1 LKHIALAALLS
12 LSLSTAQAQTAE
24 ELAKT
29 YVNMPEVQQMMT
41 DMFSPQSM
49 AAQVMASMPPGIA
62 LSEAQQAAIGELMSG
77 EMNTLRPKLEELME
91 ATTAEVFTAEEID
104 ALITFYSS
112 EHGAAIMGKMGP
124 MMQQVMGGLAPD
136 MQAMQTR
143 ITPKMIKIMSS
154 EN

>member
-1 LKHIALAALLS
+1 MKHITLAALLS
-12 LSLSTAQAQTAE
+12 LSLSSAQAETAA

-49 AAQVMASMPPGIA
+49 AAQVMASMPPGVT
-62 LSEAQQAAIGELMSG
+62 LSEAQQTAIGELMSD

-91 ATTAEVFTAEEID
+91 ATTAEVFSAEEID

-112 EHGAAIMGKMGP
+112 EHGAAIISKMGP
-124 MMQQVMGGLAPD
+124 MMQQVMGGVAPD

-143 ITPKMIKIMSS
+143 ITPKIIEIMSS
-154 EN
+154 E

>member
-1 LKHIALAALLS
+1 MKRIALAALLS
-12 LSLSTAQAQTAE
+12 FNLTTAQAQTAE

-49 AAQVMASMPPGIA
+49 AVQVVASMPPGVT
-62 LSEAQQAAIGELMSG
+62 LSEAQQTAIGELMSD

-91 ATTAEVFTAEEID
+91 ATTAEVFSAEEID

-112 EHGAAIMGKMGP
+112 EHGAAIMSKMGP
-124 MMQQVMGGLAPD
+124 MMQKVMGGLASD

-143 ITPKMIKIMSS
+143 ITPKMIEIMSS
-154 EN
+154 E

>member
-1 LKHIALAALLS
+1 MKHITLAALLS
-12 LSLSTAQAQTAE
+12 LSLSSAQAETAA

-49 AAQVMASMPPGIA
+49 AAQVMASMPPGVT
-62 LSEAQQAAIGELMSG
+62 LSEAQQTAIGELMSD

-91 ATTAEVFTAEEID
+91 ATTAEVFSAEEID

-112 EHGAAIMGKMGP
+112 EHGAAIISKMGP

-143 ITPKMIKIMSS
+143 ITPKMIEIMSS
-154 EN
+154 E

>member
-1 LKHIALAALLS
+1 MKHIALAAHLS
-12 LSLSTAQAQTAE
+12 LSLSAAQAQTAA

-41 DMFSPQSM
+41 DMFSPESM
-49 AAQVMASMPPGIA
+49 AAQVVASMPPGVT

-77 EMNTLRPKLEELME
+77 EMATLRPKLEELME
-91 ATTAEVFTAEEID
+91 ATTAEIFTSEEID

-124 MMQQVMGGLAPD
+124 MMQQVMGALAPD
-136 MQAMQTR
+136 MQEMQGR
-143 ITPKMIKIMSS
+143 ITPQLLEIMSS
-154 EN
+154 EY

>member
-1 LKHIALAALLS
+1 MKHIALAALLS
-12 LSLSTAQAQTAE
+12 FSLSTAQAQTSE

-49 AAQVMASMPPGIA
+49 AAQVMASMPPGVV
-62 LSEAQQAAIGELMSG
+62 LSETQQVAIGELMSS

-91 ATTAEVFTAEEID
+91 ATTAEIFTAEEID

-112 EHGAAIMGKMGP
+112 EHGAAIMSKMGP
-124 MMQQVMGGLAPD
+124 MMQQVMGALAPD
-136 MQAMQTR
+136 MQTMQTR
-143 ITPKMIKIMSS
+143 ITPKMIEIMSS
-154 EN
+154 EY

>member
-1 LKHIALAALLS
+1 MKHIALAALLS

-49 AAQVMASMPPGIA
+49 AAQVVASMPPDVT
-62 LSEAQQAAIGELMSG
+62 LSEAQQTAIGELMSG
-77 EMNTLRPKLEELME
+77 EMTTLRPKLEELMQT
-91 ATTAEVFTAEEID
+91 TTAEVFTAEEID

-112 EHGAAIMGKMGP
+112 EHGGAIMGKMGP

-143 ITPKMIKIMSS
+143 ITPKMIEIMSS
-154 EN
+154 E

>member
-1 LKHIALAALLS
+1 MKHIALAALLS
-12 LSLSTAQAQTAE
+12 FSLSTAQAQTSE

-49 AAQVMASMPPGIA
+49 AAQVMASMPPGVV
-62 LSEAQQAAIGELMSG
+62 LSETQQVAIGELMSS

-91 ATTAEVFTAEEID
+91 ATTAEIFTAEEID

-124 MMQQVMGGLAPD
+124 MMQQVMGALAPD
-136 MQAMQTR
+136 MQTMQTR
-143 ITPKMIKIMSS
+143 ITPKMIEIMSS
-154 EN
+154 EY

>member
-1 LKHIALAALLS
+1 MKHIALAALLS
-12 LSLSTAQAQTAE
+12 FSLSTAQAQTSE

-49 AAQVMASMPPGIA
+49 AAQVMASMPPGVV
-62 LSEAQQAAIGELMSG
+62 LSETQQVAIGELMSS

-91 ATTAEVFTAEEID
+91 ATTAEIFTTEEID

-112 EHGAAIMGKMGP
+112 KHGAAIMSKMGP
-124 MMQQVMGGLAPD
+124 MMQQVMGALAPD
-136 MQAMQTR
+136 MQTMQTR
-143 ITPKMIKIMSS
+143 ITPKMIEIMSS
-154 EN
+154 EY

>member
-1 LKHIALAALLS
+1 MKHIALAALLS
-12 LSLSTAQAQTAE
+12 FSLSTAQAQTSE

-49 AAQVMASMPPGIA
+49 AAQVMASMPPGVV
-62 LSEAQQAAIGELMSG
+62 LSETQQVAIGELISS

-91 ATTAEVFTAEEID
+91 ATTAEIFTAEEID

-124 MMQQVMGGLAPD
+124 MMQQVMGALAPD
-136 MQAMQTR
+136 MQTMQTR
-143 ITPKMIKIMSS
+143 ITPKMIEIMSS
-154 EN
+154 EY